1 MHQKIPVHLLESF
14 SSTKIQQMAAEA
26 KTLDAYRMSEVEKK
40 KRYALAI
47 SLVSVQTSRIL
58 DTIGEMLIKRM
69 MSIHKKGR
77 EFLQDYKKQTQKR
90 TDSLVATLQHVLM
103 AYQTEGIPEE
113 RIQAIQQVLGDTEDQ
128 ILQDCEDHLALSG
141 DNYYLF
147 YKNSLKVIAL
157 HYLKF

>member
-58 DTIGEMLIKRM
+58 DNIGEMLIKRM
-69 MSIHKKGR
+69 MSIHKKDVNFYRIIKTDTKTNGFFSSHFTACTYGLSNGR
-77 EFLQDYKKQTQKR
+77 NT
-90 TDSLVATLQHVLM
+90 
-103 AYQTEGIPEE
+103 
-113 RIQAIQQVLGDTEDQ
+113 
-128 ILQDCEDHLALSG
+128 
-141 DNYYLF
+141 
-147 YKNSLKVIAL
+147 
-157 HYLKF
+157 